1 MAVRRLQESRK
12 IFGVEHIEM
21 SGDTTATASI
31 DVDLDVAEIDLKIPE
46 DELKVSNLDI

>member
-12 IFGVEHIEM
+12 IFGVDHIEM
-21 SGDTTATASI
+21 PGDTIAASV
-31 DVDLDVAEIDLKIPE
+31 DVDLDVAEIDLKIQE

>member
-1 MAVRRLQESRK
+1 MRRLQDSRQ
-12 IFGVEHIEM
+12 IFDLEPSEIA
-21 SGDTTATASI
+21 GDTNNSI